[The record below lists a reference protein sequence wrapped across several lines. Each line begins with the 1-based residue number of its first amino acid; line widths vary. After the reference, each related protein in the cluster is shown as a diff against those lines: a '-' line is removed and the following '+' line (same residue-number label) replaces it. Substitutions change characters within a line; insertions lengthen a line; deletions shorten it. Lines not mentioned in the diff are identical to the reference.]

1 MRTARELQRKLML
14 QYIEKHPESYFSLT
28 ALYNLNRQKVDVK
41 TAVPLYDN
49 LAQNLQSSD
58 LGKSLKERIDRAEK
72 TEIGV
77 MAPDITQDDPDGNA
91 ISLSDIR
98 GQYVLVDLCIVVRT
112 M

>member
-1 MRTARELQRKLML
+1 M
-14 QYIEKHPESYFSLT
+14 
-28 ALYNLNRQKVDVK
+28 YNLNRQKVDVK